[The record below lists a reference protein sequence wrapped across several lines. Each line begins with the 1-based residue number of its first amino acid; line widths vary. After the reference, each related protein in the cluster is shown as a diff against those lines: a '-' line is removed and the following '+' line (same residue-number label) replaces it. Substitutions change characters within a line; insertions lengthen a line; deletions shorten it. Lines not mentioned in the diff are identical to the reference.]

1 VTLEWMRGWFFIGFP
16 WNALGYSQHRFHDLV
31 QMAEVTGVYGV
42 SAVLVL
48 FNVALADVIGTR
60 GHAVRRHL
68 PALVTATTLLVVL
81 PGLGRWRMQV
91 LAARPPVG
99 SVRVGI
105 AQGNA
110 EQDRK
115 WDPAFQEETMRRY
128 TALTRDA
135 ATAGA
140 ELVVWP
146 ETAAPFFFQEPNALR
161 ADVLALAR
169 EQSVA
174 LFFGSP
180 AYRPLGSDRWQQVN
194 RAYLVGPDGM
204 ERDWYDKMQ
213 LVPFGEYVPYA
224 SVLFFVDQMVESIG
238 GMAPGQRATV
248 TERRAGDFRGP
259 RHQAGERHPRHA
271 GPRQARHHHQGRD
284 HRGERHRQEDRHS
297 GPLQPD
303 QGADRGNHLGLRP

>member
-1 VTLEWMRGWFFIGFP
+1 
-16 WNALGYSQHRFHDLV
+16 
-31 QMAEVTGVYGV
+31 
-42 SAVLVL
+42 
-48 FNVALADVIGTR
+48 
-60 GHAVRRHL
+60 
-68 PALVTATTLLVVL
+68 
-81 PGLGRWRMQV
+81 MQV

-105 AQGNA
+105 AQGNV

-115 WDPAFQEETMRRY
+115 WDPAFQQETMRRY

-169 EQSVA
+169 EHSVA

-180 AYRPLGSDRWQQVN
+180 AYRPLGADRWQQVN

-204 ERDWYDKMQ
+204 ERDWYDKIV

-248 TERRAGDFRGP
+248 FDGPSGSFGALICYEGIFPALSRRLVADGADYLVNVTNDAWYGRTS
-259 RHQAGERHPRHA
+259 A
-271 GPRQARHHHQGRD
+271 PRQHLVQATFRTIENRVPMVRAANTGI
-284 HRGERHRQEDRHS
+284 S
-297 GPLQPD
+297 AVI
-303 QGADRGNHLGLRP
+303 GADGRLVWTGPQDQLVWHVAEVSYGATRTFYTRFGDVFVWLCVLVTLAAIARGSWRRPG